1 MPPKEANNSC
11 MCFKVAY
18 KQKHDAT
25 KGLSDYARMKE
36 PPVVKHAMEV
46 TKHQSNVRKLILHN
60 FLENY
65 S

>member
-1 MPPKEANNSC
+1 